1 MLGHS
6 VGEIAAAYAAGIFT
20 VAEAVA
26 CAHGLGCAMQN
37 LPGAMLHVELQRKS
51 LECLEENF
59 VGHDRWRWWIVGYCE
74 YGVWGEEYHGTG
86 EKLRC
91 MSGSLMWK
99 VLACVH

>member
-1 MLGHS
+1 MPSLVLGHS

-59 VGHDRWRWWIVGYCE
+59 VGHDRWRWWIVGY
-74 YGVWGEEYHGTG
+74 
-86 EKLRC
+86 
-91 MSGSLMWK
+91 
-99 VLACVH
+99 